1 MLKIIQNNFLK
12 VKSREFPRVSP
23 AYFQNFSEAPIVSD
37 GLQHW
42 LKKSDFSAF
51 LRSHNPMTTK
61 KAVHWTAFDLVAETG
76 AHHAVLPNSLQRI

>member
-23 AYFQNFSEAPIVSD
+23 AYFQNFSEAPIVSN

-42 LKKSDFSAF
+42 LKKSDFSTF

-61 KAVHWTAFDLVAETG
+61 KAVHMDCFRFAKEQQKGV
-76 AHHAVLPNSLQRI
+76 